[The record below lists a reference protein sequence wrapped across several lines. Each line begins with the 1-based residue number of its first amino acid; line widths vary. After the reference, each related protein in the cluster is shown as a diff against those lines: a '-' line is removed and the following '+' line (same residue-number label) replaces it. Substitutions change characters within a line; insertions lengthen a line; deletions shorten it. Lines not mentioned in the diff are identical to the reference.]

1 MRLIDANALIQEI
14 REDSEAYYFN
24 SGAER
29 DNYFAKVDYA
39 IDRVREAPTIEQPCM
54 AVIPPE
60 VIKTLSEC
68 VVDAIS
74 NIDWKTAIE
83 KFSERK
89 TGQWVESDEPN
100 EKYVC
105 SECGGACWY
114 YDYEGEVAKSKFCPN
129 CGAKMENVV

>member
-1 MRLIDANALIQEI
+1 MRLIDANALK
-14 REDSEAYYFN
+14 EAVKGN
-24 SGAER
+24 GTVLTTEHI
-29 DNYFAKVDYA
+29 NYLVDT
-39 IDRVREAPTIEQPCM
+39 APTIEQPCM

-74 NIDWKTAIE
+74 SIDWKTAIE

-89 TGQWVESDEPN
+89 TGHWVESNEPN